1 MAIKFQFNKTSLND
15 LNKQLKIRTNAL
27 PTLKNKESA
36 LRFEVK
42 RAKYRS
48 DELANRLESVLRSY
62 QHICGLWNE
71 FRPDLIKVKDVNL
84 ETVKVA
90 GNCET
95 CKSRI
100 EKAAKLIGVTQAIWN
115 EKSKVLT
122 FAYDPEAVTSDEI
135 QKSIASVGH
144 DTPKYKATSK
154 VYNAL
159 PSCCKYR

>member
-1 MAIKFQFNKTSLND
+1 MKVFRYFLAAIIAIFVSVTSIAQMHD
-15 LNKQLKIRTNAL
+15 HSKVDATTRQ
-27 PTLKNKESA
+27 KNISK
-36 LRFEVK
+36 K
-42 RAKYRS
+42 
-48 DELANRLESVLRSY
+48 
-62 QHICGLWNE
+62 
-71 FRPDLIKVKDVNL
+71 